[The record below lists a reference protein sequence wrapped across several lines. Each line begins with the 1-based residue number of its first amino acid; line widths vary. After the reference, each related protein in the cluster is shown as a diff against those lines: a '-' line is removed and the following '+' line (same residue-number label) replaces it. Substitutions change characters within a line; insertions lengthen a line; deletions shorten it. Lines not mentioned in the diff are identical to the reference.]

1 MKCGEAR
8 LIMVAFVSIRRN
20 PTPNVLFSRFDTLAR
35 SGTVG
40 LGYELFRFQ
49 VGRWTWVGER
59 AWESVG
65 EAKTREVPT
74 GGDQARCLFFFRL
87 GKPVPTQENPD
98 SSGG

>member
-49 VGRWTWVGER
+49 VGRGRGR
-59 AWESVG
+59 AWERQKPERSP
-65 EAKTREVPT
+65 REGIKLV
-74 GGDQARCLFFFRL
+74 AYFF
-87 GKPVPTQENPD
+87 
-98 SSGG
+98 

>member
-8 LIMVAFVSIRRN
+8 LIMVAFVS
-20 PTPNVLFSRFDTLAR
+20 TPKVLFSRFDTLAR

-49 VGRWTWVGER
+49 VGRGRGR
-59 AWESVG
+59 AWESG

-74 GGDQARCLFFFRL
+74 GGDQARCLFIFRL

>member
-49 VGRWTWVGER
+49 VGRWTWESER
-59 AWESVG
+59 GRVWERQKPERSP
-65 EAKTREVPT
+65 REGIKLV
-74 GGDQARCLFFFRL
+74 AYFFL
-87 GKPVPTQENPD
+87 G
-98 SSGG
+98 

>member
-49 VGRWTWVGER
+49 GGKNPRGPHGRG
-59 AWESVG
+59 SSSLLIFL
-65 EAKTREVPT
+65 K
-74 GGDQARCLFFFRL
+74 L
-87 GKPVPTQENPD
+87 GKRVPED
-98 SSGG
+98 

>member
-49 VGRWTWVGER
+49 VGRWTWESER
-59 AWESVG
+59 GRVWRGKNPIGPHGRGSSS
-65 EAKTREVPT
+65 
-74 GGDQARCLFFFRL
+74 LLIFF
-87 GKPVPTQENPD
+87 
-98 SSGG
+98 

>member
-49 VGRWTWVGER
+49 VGRGRGR
-59 AWESVG
+59 AWESG
-65 EAKTREVPT
+65 ERQKPERSPREGIKLV
-74 GGDQARCLFFFRL
+74 AYFFL
-87 GKPVPTQENPD
+87 G
-98 SSGG
+98 